1 MDPRLLQYYNREL
14 QFIREMGGEFAKE
27 FPKIAGRLGLEGFEC
42 ADPYV
47 ERLLEGF
54 AFLAGRIQLKLD
66 AEFPRFTQHL
76 LEAVYPH
83 YLSPTPS
90 MAVVRFQ
97 PDLNEGGLADGF
109 TLPPDSAM
117 RSLMGKHDQTAC
129 EYRTV
134 RETVL
139 WPLEITDATY
149 LRSLA
154 GINLPHLPEAKA
166 GIRLRLRVTAG
177 LSCDKLALE
186 SLPLY
191 LQGADELPMH
201 LYEQILGNAVAV
213 VARPTS
219 RPAPWQEVMDRQSI
233 KQMEFDDSEA
243 LLPFTDRSFEGYRLL
258 HEYFAFPARFMFVEL
273 TRLAPAF
280 KRCPHD
286 EIELIILLNRSD
298 AYLEKVVNADN
309 FVLFCTP
316 AVNLFPK
323 QCDRIHLTHKE
334 HEHHLVPDRTR
345 PLDYEVYSIT
355 GVTGYGV
362 GTKAEQE
369 FLPFYASHDLAAQQT
384 DEGFFTLRRDPRVIS
399 SRQRRDGPRSS
410 YIGSEVFLTLV
421 DAKEAPYHPDLR
433 QLGIST
439 LCTNRDLP
447 LQMPVG
453 KGTTDFTLESGGP
466 FDSVRVVAGPTRPRP
481 SWAEGDTTW
490 RLVSH
495 LSLNY
500 LSLIDNDEA
509 QGAAAL
515 RELMSL
521 YSNVAE
527 APVRKQIGGVKSITS
542 KPIIRRVPIPGP
554 IAFGRGLEITL
565 TLNEDEFEGTGV
577 FLLGAIMERF
587 FGRYVSLNSFTQTV
601 IRTTDRGEIMR
612 WPLRTGQQHLL

>member
-90 MAVVRFQ
+90 MTVVRFQ
-97 PDLNEGGLADGF
+97 PDLMEGGLADGF
-109 TLPPDSAM
+109 TLPPNSAM
-117 RSLMGKHDQTAC
+117 RSLMGVHDQTAC
-129 EYRTV
+129 EYRTA

-139 WPLEITDATY
+139 WPLEMTDATY

-154 GINLPHLPEAKA
+154 GIGLPDLPEAKA

-233 KQMEFDDSEA
+233 KQIGFDDSEA

-273 TRLAPAF
+273 TGLAPAF

-345 PLDYEVYSIT
+345 PLDYEVYSVT

-399 SRQRRDGPRSS
+399 SRQRRNGPRSS
-410 YIGSEVFLTLV
+410 YIGSEVFLSLV

-433 QLGIST
+433 QLGISI

-453 KGTTDFTLESGGP
+453 KGATDFTLESGGP
-466 FDSVRVVAGPTRPRP
+466 FESVRVVAGPTRPRP

-565 TLNEDEFEGTGV
+565 ILNEDEFEGTGV

-587 FGRYVSLNSFTQTV
+587 FDRYVSLNSFTQTV

>member
-1 MDPRLLQYYNREL
+1 MNPRLLQYYNREL

-83 YLSPTPS
+83 YLYPTPS
-90 MAVVRFQ
+90 MTVVRFQ
-97 PDLNEGGLADGF
+97 PDLMEGGLADGF
-109 TLPPDSAM
+109 TLPQDSAM

-139 WPLEITDATY
+139 WPLEVTDATY

-154 GINLPHLPEAKA
+154 GIDLPHLPEAKA

-233 KQMEFDDSEA
+233 NQMEFDDSEA

-273 TRLAPAF
+273 TGLAPAF

-399 SRQRRDGPRSS
+399 SRQRRNGPRSS

-481 SWAEGDTTW
+481 SWAEGDTTR

-565 TLNEDEFEGTGV
+565 TLNEDEFEGAGV

>member
-47 ERLLEGF
+47 ERLLESF

-90 MAVVRFQ
+90 MTVVRFQ
-97 PDLNEGGLADGF
+97 PDLMEGGLADGF
-109 TLPPDSAM
+109 TLPPNSAM
-117 RSLMGKHDQTAC
+117 RSLMGEHDQTAC

-134 RETVL
+134 RETLL
-139 WPLEITDATY
+139 WPLEMTSATY

-154 GINLPHLPEAKA
+154 GIGLPDLPEAKA

-213 VARPTS
+213 VARPNS
-219 RPAPWQEVMDRQSI
+219 RPAPWQEVMGRRSI
-233 KQMEFDDSEA
+233 KQMGFDGSEA

-273 TRLAPAF
+273 TGLAPAF

-345 PLDYEVYSIT
+345 PLDYEVYSVT

-410 YIGSEVFLTLV
+410 YIGSEVFLSLV

-433 QLGIST
+433 QLGIAI

-500 LSLIDNDEA
+500 LSLIDNDES
-509 QGAAAL
+509 QGAVAL

-587 FGRYVSLNSFTQTV
+587 FDRYVSLNSFTQTV

>member
-97 PDLNEGGLADGF
+97 PDLTEGGLADGF
-109 TLPPDSAM
+109 ILPRDSAM
-117 RSLMGKHDQTAC
+117 RSLLGEHDQTAC

-134 RETVL
+134 RETTL
-139 WPLEITDATY
+139 WPLELTDATY

-154 GINLPHLPEAKA
+154 GIGLPDLPKAKA

-186 SLPLY
+186 SLPFY

-201 LYEQILGNAVAV
+201 LYEQLLGNAVAV
-213 VARPTS
+213 VARPIS
-219 RPAPWQEVMDRQSI
+219 RPAPWQEVIDRQSI
-233 KQMEFDDSEA
+233 RQLGFDDSEA

-273 TRLAPAF
+273 TGLAPAF

-286 EIELIILLNRSD
+286 EIELIILFNRSD

-323 QCDRIHLTHKE
+323 QCDRIHLTHSE

-345 PLDYEVYSIT
+345 PLDYEVYSVT
-355 GVTGYGV
+355 GVTGYGT
-362 GTKAEQE
+362 GAKAEQE

-384 DEGFFTLRRDPRVIS
+384 DEGFFIQRRDPRVIS
-399 SRQRRDGPRSS
+399 SRQRRNGPRSS
-410 YIGSEVFLTLV
+410 YIGSEVFITLV
-421 DAKEAPYHPDLR
+421 DATEAPYHPDLR

-466 FDSVRVVAGPTRPRP
+466 FGSVRVVSGPTRPRP

-521 YSNVAE
+521 YSDFSE
-527 APVRKQIGGVKSITS
+527 AALRKQIGGLKSITS
-542 KPIIRRVPIPGP
+542 KPTIRRVPVPGP

-587 FGRYVSLNSFTQTV
+587 FARYVSLNAFTQTV

-612 WPLRTGQQHLL
+612 WPLRTGQRHLL

>member
-90 MAVVRFQ
+90 MTVVRFQ
-97 PDLNEGGLADGF
+97 PDLMEGGLADGF
-109 TLPPDSAM
+109 TLPRDSAM

-139 WPLEITDATY
+139 WPLEVTDATY

-154 GINLPHLPEAKA
+154 GIDLPHLPEAKA

-233 KQMEFDDSEA
+233 NQMEFDDSEA

-273 TRLAPAF
+273 TGLAPAF

-298 AYLEKVVNADN
+298 TYLEKVVNADN
-309 FVLFCTP
+309 FALFCTP

-323 QCDRIHLTHKE
+323 QCDRIHLTQKE

-369 FLPFYASHDLAAQQT
+369 FLPFYASHDLAVQQT

-399 SRQRRDGPRSS
+399 SRQRRNGPRSS

>member
-90 MAVVRFQ
+90 MTVVRFQ
-97 PDLNEGGLADGF
+97 PDLMEGGLADGF
-109 TLPPDSAM
+109 TLPPNSAM
-117 RSLMGKHDQTAC
+117 RSLMGVHDQTAC
-129 EYRTV
+129 EYRTA

-139 WPLEITDATY
+139 WPLEMTDATY

-154 GINLPHLPEAKA
+154 GIGLPDLPEAKA

-191 LQGADELPMH
+191 LQGAGELPMH

-233 KQMEFDDSEA
+233 KQMGFDDSEA

-273 TRLAPAF
+273 TGLAPAF

-345 PLDYEVYSIT
+345 PLDYEVYSVT

-399 SRQRRDGPRSS
+399 SRQRRNGPRSS
-410 YIGSEVFLTLV
+410 YIGSEVFLSLV

-433 QLGIST
+433 QLGISI

-453 KGTTDFTLESGGP
+453 KGATDFTLESGGP
-466 FDSVRVVAGPTRPRP
+466 FESVRVVAGPTRPRP

-565 TLNEDEFEGTGV
+565 ILNEDEFEGTGV

-587 FGRYVSLNSFTQTV
+587 FDRYVSLNSFTQTV

>member
-90 MAVVRFQ
+90 MTVVRFQ
-97 PDLNEGGLADGF
+97 PDLMEGGLADGF
-109 TLPPDSAM
+109 TLPPNSAM
-117 RSLMGKHDQTAC
+117 RSLMGVHDQTAC
-129 EYRTV
+129 EYRTA

-139 WPLEITDATY
+139 WPLEMTDATY

-154 GINLPHLPEAKA
+154 GIGLPDLPEAKA

-191 LQGADELPMH
+191 LQGAGELPMH

-219 RPAPWQEVMDRQSI
+219 RPSPWQEVMDRQSI
-233 KQMEFDDSEA
+233 KQMGFDDSEA

-273 TRLAPAF
+273 TGLAPAF

-345 PLDYEVYSIT
+345 PLDYEVYSVT

-399 SRQRRDGPRSS
+399 SRQRRNGPRSS
-410 YIGSEVFLTLV
+410 YIGSEVFLSLV

-433 QLGIST
+433 QLGISI

-453 KGTTDFTLESGGP
+453 KGATDFTLESGGP
-466 FDSVRVVAGPTRPRP
+466 FESVRVVAGPTRPRP

-565 TLNEDEFEGTGV
+565 ILNEDEFEGTGV

-587 FGRYVSLNSFTQTV
+587 FDRYVSLNSFTQTV